1 METLNKTTMEET
13 LSTPNRLLV
22 GAGPGNL
29 DPRVERALTLPLLSH
44 LDPSFWEIMDSTA
57 DLLRQVFRTEN
68 EATLLLPATGMAGM
82 ETMFAN
88 LIEPGDKA
96 LIGHSGHFGAL
107 MVEVASR
114 QGAEIAEIEG
124 PEDGAIARTS
134 SSRSW
139 TPTTSRSRLPSTRK
153 PLPEPSSR
161 SRR

>member
-1 METLNKTTMEET
+1 METLNKATMEEM

-29 DPRVERALTLPLLSH
+29 DPRVARALTLPLLSH
-44 LDPSFWEIMDSTA
+44 LDPTFWEIMDSTA
-57 DLLRQVFRTEN
+57 DLLRRVFRTEN

-96 LIGHSGHFGAL
+96 LIGYSGHFGSL
-107 MVEVASR
+107 MVEVVSR
-114 QGAEIAEIEG
+114 QGAEVTETK
-124 PEDGAIARTS
+124 RS

-139 TPTTSRSRLPSTRK
+139 TPTTSRSRQPSTPR
-153 PLPEPSSR
+153 PPQGPSSR

>member
-1 METLNKTTMEET
+1 METLNKTTMEEM

-29 DPRVERALTLPLLSH
+29 DPRVARALTLPLLSH
-44 LDPSFWEIMDSTA
+44 MDPSFWEIMDSTA

-68 EATLLLPATGMAGM
+68 EATLLPPATGMAGM

-96 LIGHSGHFGAL
+96 LIGHSGHFGSL

-114 QGAEIAEIEG
+114 QGAEVTEIQG
-124 PEDGAIARTS
+124 PEDGARHDSDDTTGMERRARGVADTL
-134 SSRSW
+134 RRALTR
-139 TPTTSRSRLPSTRK
+139 TPRH
-153 PLPEPSSR
+153 
-161 SRR
+161 

>member
-1 METLNKTTMEET
+1 METLNKATMEEM

-44 LDPSFWEIMDSTA
+44 LDPTFWEIMDSTA
-57 DLLRQVFRTEN
+57 DLLRRVFRTEN

-96 LIGHSGHFGAL
+96 LIGYSGHFGSL

-114 QGAEIAEIEG
+114 QGTEVTEI
-124 PEDGAIARTS
+124 
-134 SSRSW
+134 
-139 TPTTSRSRLPSTRK
+139 
-153 PLPEPSSR
+153 
-161 SRR
+161 